1 MKKGYCSP
9 EARAK
14 LKSLGALGKSA
25 ETNLA
30 MCSLLY
36 DMPFAESS
44 SPPAVLKRITL
55 VSAAVECLCR
65 AEIEAP
71 SKFSAEIASALKEVE
86 AKLNEMARK
95 HERAAKRMAG
105 GEGPATQ

>member
-14 LKSLGALGKSA
+14 LKSLGVFGKSA
-25 ETNLA
+25 EANRA
-30 MCSLLY
+30 MCSLFY

-44 SPPAVLKRITL
+44 SPPTVLKRITL

-71 SKFSAEIASALKEVE
+71 SKFSAEIASALKEVG
-86 AKLNEMARK
+86 AKLNEMAGK

-105 GEGPATQ
+105 GEGPAIQ